1 MIAGK
6 MAIIRYQGR
15 NEIIDW
21 SAGIKLAKLLIAT
34 TKIATA
40 VAPPNFPIELDAV
53 KNTMELISGNNIV
66 AIIAARI
73 GFGLNW
79 KFSPFEKGSENI
91 YTYHIIVN
99 HNAANAGTIASRT
112 ILSLEGV
119 KGVYRILA
127 NPTATAIEFISIP
140 VINAK

>member
-21 SAGIKLAKLLIAT
+21 SAGIKLAKQLIAT

-99 HNAANAGTIASRT
+99 HKCKRIIASRT
-112 ILSLEGV
+112 IFSLEGV

-127 NPTATAIEFISIP
+127 NPTAICD
-140 VINAK
+140 